1 MTKLTLY
8 RIVEIVNGK
17 HRITETTDVDDYDI
31 IGFHHNERSR
41 PELLGQPKLSGF
53 LGPMFDHDAIRYE
66 CAEAYKLYTT

>member
-53 LGPMFDHDAIRYE
+53 LGPMSVS
-66 CAEAYKLYTT
+66 YTHLTLPTIYSV